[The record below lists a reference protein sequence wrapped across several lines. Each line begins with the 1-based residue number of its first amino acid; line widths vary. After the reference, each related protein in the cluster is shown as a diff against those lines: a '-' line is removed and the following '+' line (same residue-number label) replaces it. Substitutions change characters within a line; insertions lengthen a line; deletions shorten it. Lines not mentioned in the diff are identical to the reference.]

1 MATLA
6 SAKEKYIRKTA
17 NAAAK
22 WNAAKG
28 RMSANYPAGI
38 AKFLGSPPAG
48 HVVAAYQAGIN
59 SAQYKGGDADKW
71 ERNLRA
77 ALTGS

>member
-1 MATLA
+1 MATIQ
-6 SAKEKYIRKTA
+6 SAKEKYARKTA

-28 RMSANYPAGI
+28 RMAGNYASGV
-38 AKFLGSPPAG
+38 AKFLGGPPAAS
-48 HVVAAYQAGIN
+48 VVSAYQSGIAA
-59 SAQYKGGDADKW
+59 AQYTGGDPDKW

-77 ALTGS
+77 AMMGQ